1 MNTKQFYILWWAF
14 VATIAISIFATS
26 YLYNQKL
33 DEQIWKKQ
41 LVEVEKSIAILN
53 VNMNEEVADLNQLQ
67 EQVNSKKQIIATMSG
82 ELSLQ
87 QKKQKDIKTAI
98 YYLNKSLWIEQ
109 K

>member
-1 MNTKQFYILWWAF
+1 M
-14 VATIAISIFATS
+14 
-26 YLYNQKL
+26 
-33 DEQIWKKQ
+33 
-41 LVEVEKSIAILN
+41 EVEKSIAILN